1 MCFFF
6 LTWTSFWGYQASL
19 GWCTV
24 TVALSPFAFCFFLIL
39 AGKGFKGNFPINH
52 ETNVV
57 LFSSTSSWPKLVVF
71 NVRSISIHRIFCSG
85 FGRFHLPGDDP
96 CIGVHLR
103 QLLLDGEPLPSLT
116 LDTARWGM
124 GGNCELWKE
133 NSEFCYSQCLGAIL
147 TGPDSRRPKSMPLTC
162 LVVRVVGL

>member
-1 MCFFF
+1 MGQENGGVSCTMCFFF
-6 LTWTSFWGYQASL
+6 WHWTSSSGYQASL

-57 LFSSTSSWPKLVVF
+57 LFSSTSSWPELVVF

-116 LDTARWGM
+116 LDTARWGK
-124 GGNCELWKE
+124 LWWDA
-133 NSEFCYSQCLGAIL
+133 LGRFWQDQIQEGQKHA
-147 TGPDSRRPKSMPLTC
+147 
-162 LVVRVVGL
+162 